1 LALARPGGHSSRDE
15 TLSVHRDSLS
25 VLEVRSFTIDV
36 RLDEGQVVV
45 AHTYFDEADVIEQ
58 VLRN

>member
-1 LALARPGGHSSRDE
+1 MTSRVLLPRRGTLLHQDALP
-15 TLSVHRDSLS
+15 